1 MFNGSPP
8 IAPTERKDSRTRHRG
23 LEHQSRRTAGALAG
37 YTVERLI
44 HDYGVD
50 LILSVFTDEGE
61 PEVRLVYIQVKSTD
75 HLKFVRGNR
84 FVTCRIER
92 AHLRA
97 WLLELMPVILI
108 VYDAAGDR
116 AFWLYIQ
123 AAFTGLQRFR
133 IVQGSETLT
142 VRIPKEQVLDPEA
155 IRLFRSFLQRIE
167 RQTKGVIHHE

>member
-1 MFNGSPP
+1 M
-8 IAPTERKDSRTRHRG
+8 
-23 LEHQSRRTAGALAG
+23 
-37 YTVERLI
+37 
-44 HDYGVD
+44 
-50 LILSVFTDEGE
+50 
-61 PEVRLVYIQVKSTD
+61 
-75 HLKFVRGNR
+75 
-84 FVTCRIER
+84 
-92 AHLRA
+92 
-97 WLLELMPVILI
+97 ILI